1 VRKKEPIILTIG
13 VFDGVH
19 RGHQALLRRT
29 VSLAR
34 SLKAIPAALTFHDH
48 PMHVLRGGPR
58 IPFLLPREGSFELL
72 RRGGLRRVTVLK
84 FTRAFSRKDPA
95 QFVQWLGSLGRLK
108 GIVVGENFRFGR
120 GARGS
125 VKDLKRMGKA
135 QGFQVTGLPPVR
147 VGGKVVSSS
156 LIRDLLQAGRVEE
169 ANRCLGRA
177 YVIEGAVAHGRHVG
191 HKIGF
196 PTANLVGIQQ
206 FLPRDG
212 VYACTVKVGIK
223 TYRAGM
229 NLGRRP
235 TFREDDHHRAAE
247 VHLLGFRGRLYGK
260 ALKVHLLRYLRPERR
275 FSTPKLLARQ
285 IQRDLSAIRRVP
297 LKGL

>member
-1 VRKKEPIILTIG
+1 VSEKRPIVLTIG

-19 RGHQALLRRT
+19 RGHRALLRRT
-29 VSLAR
+29 VSWANTLGAT
-34 SLKAIPAALTFHDH
+34 PMALTFHDH
-48 PMHVLRGGPR
+48 PMHVLQGGFR
-58 IPFLLPREGSFELL
+58 IPFLLPREGSFRLL
-72 RRGGLRRVTVLK
+72 RQAGLGRVKVLK
-84 FTRAFSRKDPA
+84 FTRAFSRKGPS

-108 GIVVGENFRFGR
+108 GIVVGGNFRFGQ

-125 VKDLKRMGKA
+125 VKDLKRMGRTG
-135 QGFQVTGLPPVR
+135 GFQVVGLPPVR

-169 ANRCLGRA
+169 ANLCLGRA

-196 PTANLVGIQQ
+196 PTANLVGIHQ

-212 VYACTVKVGIK
+212 VYACAVKVGVR

-235 TFREDDHHRAAE
+235 TFKEDDHHRAAE
-247 VHLLGFRGRLYGK
+247 VHLLGFKGRLYGK
-260 ALKVHLLRYLRPERR
+260 ALRVHLLRYLRPERKFR
-275 FSTPKLLARQ
+275 TPKLLARQ
-285 IQRDLSAIRRVP
+285 IQRDLLVIRRVP

>member
-1 VRKKEPIILTIG
+1 VSKQRPIVLTIG

-29 VSLAR
+29 VLWAR
-34 SLKAIPAALTFHDH
+34 SLRATPVALTFHDH
-48 PMHVLRGGPR
+48 PMHVLRGGSR
-58 IPFLLPREGSFELL
+58 IPFLLPREGSFQLL
-72 RRGGLRRVTVLK
+72 RRGGLRWVKVLK
-84 FTRAFSRKDPA
+84 FTRTFSRKDPS

-108 GIVVGENFRFGR
+108 GVVVGKGFRFGR

-125 VKDLKRMGKA
+125 VKDLKLMGKTR
-135 QGFQVTGLPPVR
+135 GFRVTGLSPVR

-177 YVIEGAVAHGRHVG
+177 YVIQGAVAHGRHVG

-196 PTANLVGIQQ
+196 PTANLVGIRQ

-212 VYACTVKVGIK
+212 VYACAVKVGAK

-247 VHLLGFRGRLYGK
+247 VHLLGFEGRLYGK
-260 ALKVHLLRYLRPERR
+260 ALKVHLLRYLRSERR
-275 FSTPKLLARQ
+275 FPTPQLLARQ
-285 IQRDLSAIRRVP
+285 IQRDLSVIRRVP